1 MGAYTSKIEKEVI
14 SRALNS
20 DHLKRLRKEL
30 ENLSKEQIINVAI
43 ISEAVSDILVDRLA
57 KAANIEVKIID
68 LTSLNLLEILET
80 TYSSTML

>member
-1 MGAYTSKIEKEVI
+1 MGAIEKEVI

-30 ENLSKEQIINVAI
+30 ENLSKEQVINVAI
-43 ISEAVSDILVDRLA
+43 ISEAVSDILTDRLA

-68 LTSLNLLEILET
+68 LTSLNLSEILET
-80 TYSSTML
+80 TYSSTVL